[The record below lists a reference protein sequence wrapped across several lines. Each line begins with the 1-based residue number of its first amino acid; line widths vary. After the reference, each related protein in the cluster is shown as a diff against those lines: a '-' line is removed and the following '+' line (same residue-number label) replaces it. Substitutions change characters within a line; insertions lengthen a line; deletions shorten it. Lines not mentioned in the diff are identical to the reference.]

1 MTPKLR
7 LPASVCLLG
16 PINVD
21 ITMPIDTYPQ
31 EGDDAGAPSYSVETG
46 GVVGNTA
53 IALSKLGVNA
63 KLIGCI
69 GDDNWGNLAAEAFR
83 QTGVDI
89 SGVSVLPGVKTGLN
103 FAVVSRGGERTFFN
117 AWGANIWDNT
127 HKFPL
132 HIISKTDMLQVTGHP
147 LTRSSNRPALL
158 NAIDIAQSNDIPI
171 SMDTSIR
178 PVFDSTSDIRA
189 VIPKLNICILG
200 YEEACYL
207 VDHSDPHTIA
217 QKILSQGPEL
227 VAVKLSGKG
236 CVLANADECITL
248 PSYKVKT
255 IDTTGAGDTFTAGII
270 LGWLSKMDIRATG
283 MLANVLG
290 ALATTVWGA
299 GTKLPGT
306 EELIAYLAS
315 INSQDKNKR
324 ETDQIF
330 ELFG

>member
-7 LPASVCLLG
+7 VPASVCLLG

-21 ITMPIDTYPQ
+21 VTMPIDTYPQ

-69 GDDNWGNLAAEAFR
+69 GDDNWGNLVAEAFR
-83 QTGVDI
+83 KTGVDI
-89 SGVSVLPGVKTGLN
+89 SGVSVLPGVKTGFN
-103 FAVVSRGGERTFFN
+103 FAAVSKGGERTFFN
-117 AWGANIWDNT
+117 AWGANIWDT
-127 HKFPL
+127 PHKFPL
-132 HIISKTDMLQVTGHP
+132 HLISSTDVLQVTGHP
-147 LTRSSNRPALL
+147 LTRPSNRSALL
-158 NAIDIAQSNDIPI
+158 DAIEVAQSNNIPI

-189 VIPKLNICILG
+189 VIPKLKICILG

-217 QKILSQGPEL
+217 QEILSQGPEL

-248 PSYKVKT
+248 PPYKVKT

-270 LGWLSKMDIRATG
+270 LGWLSKMDIKATG
-283 MLANVLG
+283 MLANILG

-306 EELIAYLAS
+306 EEVLAYLAS
-315 INSQDKNKR
+315 MNNQDKNNR
-324 ETDQIF
+324 AADQIF
-330 ELFG
+330 KLFR

>member
-1 MTPKLR
+1 MTIKNR

-21 ITMPIDTYPQ
+21 VTMPIDTYPK
-31 EGDDAGAPSYSVETG
+31 EGDDAGAPSCSVETG

-53 IALSKLGVNA
+53 IVLSKLGVNA

-69 GDDNWGNLAAEAFR
+69 GDDIWGKLAADAFE

-89 SGVSVLPGVKTGLN
+89 SGVSMLPGVNTGLN
-103 FAVVSRGGERTFFN
+103 FAVVSKGGERTFFN
-117 AWGANIWDNT
+117 AWGANIWDDT

-132 HIISKTDMLQVTGHP
+132 HLISSADMLQVTGHP
-147 LTRSSNRPALL
+147 LSRPSNRSALL
-158 NAIDIAQSNDIPI
+158 NAIEIAQSNDIPI

-178 PVFDSTSDIRA
+178 PVFDSTSYIRA
-189 VIPKLNICILG
+189 VIPKLKICILG

-217 QKILSQGPEL
+217 QEILSQGPEL

-236 CVLANADECITL
+236 CVLANADECTTL
-248 PSYKVKT
+248 PSYKVNT

-270 LGWLSKMDIRATG
+270 LGWLSKMDIRAIG
-283 MLANVLG
+283 MLANILG

-306 EELIAYLAS
+306 AEVLAY
-315 INSQDKNKR
+315 ICGMNGQDQNKR
-324 ETDQIF
+324 EADQI
-330 ELFG
+330 LDLLG

>member
-1 MTPKLR
+1 MTTKLR
-7 LPASVCLLG
+7 IPASVCLLG

-21 ITMPIDTYPQ
+21 VTMPIDTYPE

-53 IALSKLGVNA
+53 IALSKLGANA

-69 GDDNWGNLAAEAFR
+69 GDDIWGKLAADAFEE
-83 QTGVDI
+83 TGVDI
-89 SGVSVLPGVKTGLN
+89 SGVSILPGVKTGLN
-103 FAVVSRGGERTFFN
+103 FAVVSKEGERTFFN
-117 AWGANIWDNT
+117 AWGANIWDDT

-132 HIISKTDMLQVTGHP
+132 HVISNANMLQVTGHP
-147 LTRSSNRPALL
+147 LSRPSNRSALL
-158 NAIDIAQSNDIPI
+158 NAIEIAQSNDIPI

-189 VIPKLNICILG
+189 VIPKLKICVLG

-207 VDHSDPHTIA
+207 VGHSDPHTIA
-217 QKILSQGPEL
+217 QEILSQGPEL

-236 CVLANADECITL
+236 CVLANADECTTL

-270 LGWLSKMDIRATG
+270 LGWLSKMDIKATG
-283 MLANVLG
+283 MLANILG

-306 EELIAYLAS
+306 AEVLAYLS
-315 INSQDKNKR
+315 VMDNQDENKR
-324 ETDQIF
+324 ETDQI
-330 ELFG
+330 LKLLG

>member
-1 MTPKLR
+1 MKN
-7 LPASVCLLG
+7 
-16 PINVD
+16 PINLIYVLLILICVVLTYSNHFHNPFEFD
-21 ITMPIDTYPQ
+21 DSHSIQSNEAISEIDVVRFFS
-31 EGDDAGAPSYSVETG
+31 DASCLTALPSNQSY
-46 GVVGNTA
+46 
-53 IALSKLGVNA
+53 
-63 KLIGCI
+63 
-69 GDDNWGNLAAEAFR
+69 
-83 QTGVDI
+83 
-89 SGVSVLPGVKTGLN
+89 
-103 FAVVSRGGERTFFN
+103 
-117 AWGANIWDNT
+117 
-127 HKFPL
+127 
-132 HIISKTDMLQVTGHP
+132 
-147 LTRSSNRPALL
+147 RPFTVLL

-227 VAVKLSGKG
+227 VAVKLGGKG
-236 CVLANADECITL
+236 CVLANSDECITL

-270 LGWLSKMDIRATG
+270 LGWLSKIDIRATG
-283 MLANVLG
+283 MLANILG

-306 EELIAYLAS
+306 DELIAYLAS
-315 INSQDKNKR
+315 TNSQDKNKR

-330 ELFG
+330 ELFEQHL